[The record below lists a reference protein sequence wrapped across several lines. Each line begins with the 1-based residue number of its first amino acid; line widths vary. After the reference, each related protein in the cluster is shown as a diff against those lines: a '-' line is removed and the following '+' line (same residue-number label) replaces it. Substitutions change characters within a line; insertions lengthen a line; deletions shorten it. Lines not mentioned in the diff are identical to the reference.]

1 MRIFFKLSF
10 FNFFFVKGTLCPP
23 KLVTEQVKVASLPSG
38 TVTFCKCPMNLGMPA
53 KTATPKK
60 RPQIKTYVRKLVFHF
75 FQQKD
80 LVCSNLVEQVR
91 KDISLPQDSFSV
103 YYYKS
108 TLTLK
113 KKLQVKSL
121 KECAKPFQC
130 KNCVRVHFNYI
141 SHSFRSRLQEMCS
154 FHCIVDFLMAHEIA
168 FMQLL

>member
-1 MRIFFKLSF
+1 M
-10 FNFFFVKGTLCPP
+10 
-23 KLVTEQVKVASLPSG
+23 
-38 TVTFCKCPMNLGMPA
+38 
-53 KTATPKK
+53 
-60 RPQIKTYVRKLVFHF
+60 Y
-75 FQQKD
+75 
-80 LVCSNLVEQVR
+80 SNLVEQVR

-168 FMQLL
+168 FM